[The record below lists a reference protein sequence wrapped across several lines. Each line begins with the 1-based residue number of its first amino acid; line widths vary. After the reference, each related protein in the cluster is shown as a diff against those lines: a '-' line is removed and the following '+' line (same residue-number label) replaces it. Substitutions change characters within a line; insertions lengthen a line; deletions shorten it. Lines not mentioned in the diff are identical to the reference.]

1 MDHCEEGLNHCEE
14 GVHHCEEGVNH
25 CEEGVNHRHLLLEPL
40 ERRLGR
46 EAHKQPP
53 GWLGV

>member
-1 MDHCEEGLNHCEE
+1 MRVRERE